1 MKRQSIVISLF
12 ILPLTYS
19 STYFNINYIEFIS
32 FFCKAYTYITYNV
45 YSYTPKPDWNFRNA
59 I

>member
-1 MKRQSIVISLF
+1 MKRQSIVILLF

-32 FFCKAYTYITYNV
+32 FFAKPIHITYNV